1 MSLRRHGLLA
11 AVTCALTCL
20 VGVPAVASAK
30 QAPLPKGWP
39 SARMQLGMRDD
50 EGGADALRQSTK
62 LGVRY
67 HHLSGGVTTGG
78 GWTTWT
84 KGGGS
89 FVSGFVDD
97 SVGHGFR
104 PVFSYYQLRE
114 SLPGRNQGEEQG
126 DLDNLR
132 NTATMKAYYQDLR
145 LFFQKAGETGQ
156 DQPRG
161 EIATPAEDD
170 HPADGLLGPV
180 LEAHG
185 GGGHSAEPIPG
196 CAPWP
201 GDRQHDPVV

>member
-62 LGVRY
+62 LGIRY
-67 HHLSGGVTTGG
+67 HYLSGGVNTGG
-78 GWTTWT
+78 GWSTWT

-97 SVGHGFR
+97 SAGHGFL

-132 NTATMKAYYQDLR
+132 NTATMKANTGPAPLLPEGRRDR
-145 LFFQKAGETGQ
+145 AGDSCTSSPTCGATSSAAPPAGTPPPCR
-156 DQPRG
+156 PRW
-161 EIATPAEDD
+161 PA
-170 HPADGLLGPV
+170 AG
-180 LEAHG
+180 
-185 GGGHSAEPIPG
+185 
-196 CAPWP
+196 
-201 GDRQHDPVV
+201 